1 MKIRFCAN
9 QHYALNPEE
18 EYADV
23 YAEFDV
29 AEVPTKEQCS
39 SMEDYIAD
47 AMEKYS
53 DENDGDFCDFNYF
66 ACCKE
71 ACIKHGVKI
80 VDNPV
85 VATIYI

>member
-9 QHYALNPEE
+9 QHFALNPAE

-29 AEVPTKEQCS
+29 AEVPTKKQISGIEKDI
-39 SMEDYIAD
+39 EE
-47 AMEKYS
+47 AM
-53 DENDGDFCDFNYF
+53 DEWEEEHGDFLEFNYF

-71 ACIKHGVKI
+71 ACIKRGIKF
-80 VDNPV
+80 VDNPIV
-85 VATIYI
+85 VTIYI